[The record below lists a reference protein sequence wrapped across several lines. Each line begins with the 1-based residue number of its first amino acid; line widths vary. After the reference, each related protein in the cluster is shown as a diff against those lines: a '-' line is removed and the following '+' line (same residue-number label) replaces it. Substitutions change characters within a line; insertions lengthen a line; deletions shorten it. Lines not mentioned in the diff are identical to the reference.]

1 MAAIATVTD
10 GDPLM
15 AVLWF
20 CFAGYGALFV
30 GAVVGRSLGLA
41 HLALGLLVVAVA
53 ISMSVFIGH

>member
-1 MAAIATVTD
+1 MTAIAAVTD

-30 GAVVGRSLGLA
+30 GGMLGRSLGLA
-41 HLALGLLVVAVA
+41 YLALRLLVVAVA
-53 ISMSVFIGH
+53 ISWACS